1 MRRLGVAWPGQRE
14 PCSAPGRKEPR
25 SEHSMCCTG
34 SVCWEQR
41 GRKTRAS
48 MGEMPAQQGAL
59 RLKMSVSGRA
69 GAMCLICPVRC
80 SAVEEEA
87 LLSRGRPSNVGE

>member
-1 MRRLGVAWPGQRE
+1 MRRVGVAWPGQRE

-25 SEHSMCCTG
+25 SGHSMCCTG

-48 MGEMPAQQGAL
+48 MGEMPAQRSGAL
-59 RLKMSVSGRA
+59 RLKMSVSGLA
-69 GAMCLICPVRC
+69 GAMCLIRPVCC
-80 SAVEEEA
+80 SAVEEA
-87 LLSRGRPSNVGE
+87 FLSRGRPSNAGE

>member
-1 MRRLGVAWPGQRE
+1 
-14 PCSAPGRKEPR
+14 
-25 SEHSMCCTG
+25 
-34 SVCWEQR
+34 
-41 GRKTRAS
+41 
-48 MGEMPAQQGAL
+48 MGEMLAQHSGAL
-59 RLKMSVSGRA
+59 RLKMSVSGLA